1 MGSNVRALDAQ
12 VLPGKTGHDR
22 VILLVGPPPF
32 HWINDLI
39 ELHVCV
45 CTFLR
50 AGLAAALDLLVL
62 QAMTFEHI
70 FESDCRVVLS
80 SIGLDPRIRN
90 NQGGALDSKLFNGGL
105 DMGIDLQEPE
115 TVEVKVKDGNV
126 DHAGGD
132 RERLRKTGS

>member
-1 MGSNVRALDAQ
+1 MA
-12 VLPGKTGHDR
+12 
-22 VILLVGPPPF
+22 
-32 HWINDLI
+32 
-39 ELHVCV
+39 
-45 CTFLR
+45 
-50 AGLAAALDLLVL
+50 
-62 QAMTFEHI
+62 FEHI
-70 FESDCRVVLS
+70 LKSDCRVVL

-90 NQGGALDSKLFNGGL
+90 NQGGTLDSKLFNDGL